1 MFVGFICYPKV
12 NYILSTISVLKFTNY
27 CGNKSIF
34 NRYLLKSTSFVRK
47 N

>member
-34 NRYLLKSTSFVRK
+34 NNKSTSFVRK